1 MTRTETGETELGS
14 LKVTFSWSA
23 TLLKLIHTYYT
34 CYTNIQIHILHILH
48 KYTNTQ
54 TQERRN

>member
-48 KYTNTQ
+48 ILHIYTNT
-54 TQERRN
+54 